1 MNNSKKPFYKTIYF
15 EVFIGILLGVIL
27 GHFWPTIAVKMAPLG
42 DAFIKLIKMM
52 IGVVIFCSIVTGV
65 AGMQDMKKVGRVGGK
80 ALLYFEIISTLALV
94 IGLFG
99 GHLLNLGKGFNVNPD
114 SLDASKIQ
122 GYVDK
127 GQHLDLVSF
136 LMHIIPDTVVSAFVG
151 GNILSVLFLAVLF
164 GWALSAIGEA
174 GRPVFSIIEAFSQVF
189 FKIVNLI
196 TRFSSIGAFGAIAFT
211 VGQYGTHSLG
221 PLAKLVGGFYLV
233 CIFFVLIVLG
243 LVCRIF
249 NVSILKFLN
258 YIKDELLVV
267 LGTSSTEVV
276 LPQMLIKMEKLG
288 CSKTIVGLVIP
299 TGYSFNL
306 DGTNLYLTMAVVFI
320 SQAMNI
326 ELSLTDQLIIVGV
339 GMLTSKGAAGVAG
352 AAFIMLTSTLLVVP
366 IVPVQ
371 GMVLIL
377 GIHRFMGTGLA
388 MTNLVGNGVACLLV
402 SAWEKELDYKK
413 LNTEIKNVKQ
423 ELA

>member
-1 MNNSKKPFYKTIYF
+1 MNQKKTFYRTIYF
-15 EVFIGILLGVIL
+15 EVFVGIVLGIVL
-27 GHFWPTIAVKMAPLG
+27 GHFWPTVAIKMAPLG

-65 AGMQDMKKVGRVGGK
+65 AGMHDMKKVGRVGGK
-80 ALLYFEIISTLALV
+80 ALLYFEIISTFSLF
-94 IGLFG
+94 IGLIG
-99 GHLLNLGKGFNVNPD
+99 GHILNPGKGFNVDPAT
-114 SLDASKIQ
+114 LDASQIQ
-122 GYVDK
+122 GYLEK

-136 LMHIIPDTVVSAFVG
+136 LMNIIPDTVVSAFVH
-151 GNILSVLFLAVLF
+151 GNILSVLFLAVMF
-164 GWALSAIGEA
+164 GWALSASGET
-174 GRPVFSIIEAFSQVF
+174 GRPVFNIIEGFSHVF
-189 FKIVNLI
+189 FKIVNMI

-211 VGQYGTHSLG
+211 VGSYGAHSLG

-233 CIFFVLIVLG
+233 CLFFVLVILG
-243 LVCRIF
+243 LVCRLF
-249 NVSILKFLN
+249 HVNILKLIN

-276 LPQMLIKMEKLG
+276 LPQMLEKMEKLG
-288 CSKTIVGLVIP
+288 CAKNVVGLVLP

-306 DGTNLYLTMAVVFI
+306 DGTNLYLTMAVIFI

-326 ELSLTDQLIIVGV
+326 DLSLTDQLIIIGV

-366 IVPVQ
+366 VVPVQ

-388 MTNLVGNGVACLLV
+388 MTNLVGNGVACLV
-402 SAWEKELDYKK
+402 VAAWEKELDFKK
-413 LNTEIKNVKQ
+413 LNSEIKNTRQ